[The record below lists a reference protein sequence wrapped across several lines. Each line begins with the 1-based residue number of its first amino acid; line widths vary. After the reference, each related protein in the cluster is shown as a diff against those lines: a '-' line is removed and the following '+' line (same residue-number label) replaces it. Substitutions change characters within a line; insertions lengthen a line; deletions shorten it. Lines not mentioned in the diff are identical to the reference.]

1 MSIAY
6 KLKKDPNKNVY
17 SNFNGIDEIKE
28 TYFED
33 EITTNTNHLFVD
45 KMSILKDEFGI
56 TKNLP
61 LNSTVRQIEKDYQN
75 KQSDSIK
82 TTTTLISEEYHNL
95 SATADSSIKIEQV
108 SKQSESEVNSEMDVD
123 SPKNS
128 LIEGEVQDNI
138 NISERNQDN
147 ILNQEEK

>member
-17 SNFNGIDEIKE
+17 SNFDGIDEIKE

-33 EITTNTNHLFVD
+33 EIGTNTNYLFVD
-45 KMSILKDEFGI
+45 KMMILKDEFGI

-61 LNSTVRQIEKDYQN
+61 LNSIIRLIEIDNQI
-75 KQSDSIK
+75 KQPDSLK
-82 TTTTLISEEYHNL
+82 TTTTLISEEYNNL
-95 SATADSSIKIEQV
+95 SETADISMKIEEV
-108 SKQSESEVNSEMDVD
+108 SKQSEVEVNSEMDVD
-123 SPKNS
+123 SPKHS
-128 LIEGEVQDNI
+128 HIEAEVQDDI

-147 ILNQEEK
+147 ILNKEEK